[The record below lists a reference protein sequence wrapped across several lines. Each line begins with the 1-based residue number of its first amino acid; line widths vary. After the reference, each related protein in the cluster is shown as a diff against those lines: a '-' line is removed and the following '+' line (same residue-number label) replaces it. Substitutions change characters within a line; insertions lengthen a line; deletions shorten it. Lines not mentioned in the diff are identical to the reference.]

1 MNEFNENEQINSNNN
16 LSQLKYYKNN
26 KKKKLFDLL
35 TFIIIFLT
43 FEFMLYF
50 ILKKAILQRIKK
62 ENNVKANDIELE
74 KEKIRAIIEKHKV
87 RFRDLQNIL
96 KNEAEMPHLK
106 EVNKKRIFEKRIPL
120 PKEIKCKPH
129 FINEELTA
137 FLSFLTKDTIYF
149 ETGSGCSS
157 IIAKYY
163 AKKTYAVEGCIKY
176 YKIDIKN
183 GLKDVIIFKDLKPDD
198 YTWSFPG
205 KKSNL
210 NDWKNYFQSYKKEY
224 NADVILIDG
233 RFKIATAMDIFDKIR
248 DDTVI
253 LLHEYFERPSY
264 FILEEYYDYVYHW
277 GRLHCFVKKK
287 NIKQIPLEIQKKYW
301 KDSL

>member
-1 MNEFNENEQINSNNN
+1 MNEFNENEQINNN
-16 LSQLKYYKNN
+16 LVQSKYFKNY
-26 KKKKLFDLL
+26 KKKKLFDLFI
-35 TFIIIFLT
+35 FIIIFLI
-43 FEFMLYF
+43 FEFLLYL
-50 ILKKAILQRIKK
+50 ILKKATLKRIAKEYNIKK
-62 ENNVKANDIELE
+62 NDKGLE
-74 KEKIRAIIEKHKV
+74 MDQFQMIIGKNKL
-87 RFRDLQNIL
+87 FFGNLQDKL
-96 KNEAEMPHLK
+96 KNEEKMPHL
-106 EVNKKRIFEKRIPL
+106 NKITMKRTFEKRVPL

-129 FINEELTA
+129 FIYEELTA

-176 YKIDIKN
+176 YKIGIKN
-183 GLKDVIIFKDLKPDD
+183 GLKDVLIFKDLKPDD
-198 YTWSFPG
+198 FTWSFPG

-248 DDTVI
+248 DDTII

-264 FILEEYYDYVYHW
+264 FIIEEYYDYVYHW
-277 GRLHCFVKKK
+277 GRLFCFVKKK

>member
-1 MNEFNENEQINSNNN
+1 MNEYNENEQINSN
-16 LSQLKYYKNN
+16 LVQSKNFKN
-26 KKKKLFDLL
+26 YKKKKLFDLFI
-35 TFIIIFLT
+35 FIIIFLI
-43 FEFMLYF
+43 FEFLLYL
-50 ILKKAILQRIKK
+50 ILKKATLKRIAKEYNIKK
-62 ENNVKANDIELE
+62 NDKDLE
-74 KEKIRAIIEKHKV
+74 MDQFQMIIGKNKL
-87 RFRDLQNIL
+87 FFGNLQDKL
-96 KNEAEMPHLK
+96 KNEEKMPHL
-106 EVNKKRIFEKRIPL
+106 NKITMKRTFEKRVPL

-129 FINEELTA
+129 FIYEELTA

-176 YKIDIKN
+176 YKIGIKN
-183 GLKDVIIFKDLKPDD
+183 GLKNVLIFKDLKPDD
-198 YTWSFPG
+198 FTWSFPG

-233 RFKIATAMDIFDKIR
+233 RFKVATAMDIFDKIR
-248 DDTVI
+248 DDTII

-277 GRLHCFVKKK
+277 GRLYCFVKKK
-287 NIKQIPLEIQKKYW
+287 NIKQIPLKIQKKYW

>member
-1 MNEFNENEQINSNNN
+1 MNNN
-16 LSQLKYYKNN
+16 LAQLKYFKNN
-26 KKKKLFDLL
+26 KKKKLFNLFI
-35 TFIIIFLT
+35 FIIIFLI
-43 FEFMLYF
+43 FEFLLYL
-50 ILKKAILQRIKK
+50 ILRKAALKRITKEYNLKK
-62 ENNVKANDIELE
+62 NDIGFEME
-74 KEKIRAIIEKHKV
+74 KLQMIIGKNNLFFGNLK
-87 RFRDLQNIL
+87 DKL
-96 KNEAEMPHLK
+96 KNEEKMPHF
-106 EVNKKRIFEKRIPL
+106 NKVTMKRTFEKRVPL

-129 FINEELTA
+129 FIYEELTA

-157 IIAKYY
+157 ILAKYY

-176 YKIDIKN
+176 YKIGIKN
-183 GLKDVIIFKDLKPDD
+183 GLKDVLIFKDLKPDD
-198 YTWSFPG
+198 FTWSFPG

-233 RFKIATAMDIFDKIR
+233 RFKVATAMDIFDKIR

-277 GRLHCFVKKK
+277 GRLYCFVKKK

-301 KDSL
+301 DQSL

>member
-1 MNEFNENEQINSNNN
+1 MNEFNENEQINNNNN
-16 LSQLKYYKNN
+16 LSQLKFYKNR

-62 ENNVKANDIELE
+62 ENNVKTNDIEME
-74 KEKIRAIIEKHKV
+74 KEKIRAIIDKHKV
-87 RFRDLQNIL
+87 RFGNLQNKL

-129 FINEELTA
+129 FKNEELTA

-198 YTWSFPG
+198 YTWSYPG
-205 KKSNL
+205 KKSKL
-210 NDWKNYFQSYKKEY
+210 DDWKNYFQSYKREY

>member
-1 MNEFNENEQINSNNN
+1 MKLNFNLKKNDLGFEMDKFQMIIGKNN
-16 LSQLKYYKNN
+16 L
-26 KKKKLFDLL
+26 
-35 TFIIIFLT
+35 IFGN
-43 FEFMLYF
+43 
-50 ILKKAILQRIKK
+50 LQDK
-62 ENNVKANDIELE
+62 
-74 KEKIRAIIEKHKV
+74 
-87 RFRDLQNIL
+87 L
-96 KNEAEMPHLK
+96 KNEEKMPHF
-106 EVNKKRIFEKRIPL
+106 NKVTMKRTFEKRVPL

-129 FINEELTA
+129 FIYEELTA

-163 AKKTYAVEGCIKY
+163 EKKTYAVEGCIKY
-176 YKIDIKN
+176 YKIGIKN
-183 GLKDVIIFKDLKPDD
+183 GLKDVLIFKDLKPDVFK
-198 YTWSFPG
+198 WSYPG

-233 RFKIATAMDIFDKIR
+233 RFKVATAMDIFDKIR

-264 FILEEYYDYVYHW
+264 FILEEYYDYI
-277 GRLHCFVKKK
+277 FF
-287 NIKQIPLEIQKKYW
+287 E
-301 KDSL
+301 